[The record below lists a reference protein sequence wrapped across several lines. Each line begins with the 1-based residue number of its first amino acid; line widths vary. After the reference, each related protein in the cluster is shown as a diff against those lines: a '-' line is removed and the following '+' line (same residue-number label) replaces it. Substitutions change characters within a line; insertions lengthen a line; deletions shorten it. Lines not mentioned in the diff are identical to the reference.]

1 MASAAPASGA
11 AAAARARPKPV
22 LKDSLRLK
30 VISMGDGGVGK
41 TCIIKRYCEEKVCTP
56 PVVVLPRVNVAR
68 LVIRWVWKGLFSS
81 HLVSAFISTFW
92 LDQFQPKYISTIGV
106 DFGVKPETVG
116 GRECKINFWDLS
128 GHPEFFEGMR
138 VSATRS
144 CAPTAKSCVDASS
157 ANII

>member
-11 AAAARARPKPV
+11 AVARARPKPV

-41 TCIIKRYCEEKVCTP
+41 TCIIKRYCEEKVRP
-56 PVVVLPRVNVAR
+56 PAPPDRLCCPSAR
-68 LVIRWVWKGLFSS
+68 WGPLSS
-81 HLVSAFISTFW
+81 YDHPLIPALRLQSE
-92 LDQFQPKYISTIGV
+92 QFQPKYISTIGV

-128 GHPEFFEGMR
+128 GHPEFFEGALDR
-138 VSATRS
+138 VLVSLLVFQ
-144 CAPTAKSCVDASS
+144 CAMFIWRNHQIETT
-157 ANII
+157 N